1 MFLFSCLLL
10 SARLSTDLIFST
22 TVLDID
28 VYLKID
34 SLHSFVE
41 VRINAITYQFELNE
55 RENDAHFNQIQE
67 SKIEN
72 YSTSP
77 HLYYFL
83 TYHQFN
89 VKYQQ

>member
-77 HLYYFL
+77 NLYYFL